1 MFSSGTSSA
10 LECEAYCD
18 PSGRSRTVRIGHG
31 KSRKSQSNVTSWEKQ
46 GSPALL
52 WSLTE
57 PCKKQGNLKEHS
69 MLTEGSTITS
79 SPAQLTEKGCLHGI
93 HRKKPQEL
101 AR

>member
-31 KSRKSQSNVTSWEKQ
+31 TSWEKQ